1 MVVCGCSKSGTQ
13 AALVWAGNQ
22 TEEGARSAPCRQRR
36 LHGKTAVP
44 RRGGGRRRRGAR
56 QPPGSCSG
64 CGGRAGRPGSSPPRG
79 RHLTTGGPPPL
90 SEPPLILHTARAA
103 GLLHGCWQCWVPQG
117 LVRCRPGQCCGGGG
131 RRGAGST
138 CGVAGS
144 MPLRSAKSSMKRA
157 ESQVLCNVSGSR
169 IGSSLVPA
177 TRSWWLWWS
186 VVCQEGG
193 PWLRPSHSMRAARA
207 WFSLRMASSRRHP
220 WSLPQKEGAH
230 LWQPP
235 EEQKGDGRTALNDKF
250 GY

>member
-1 MVVCGCSKSGTQ
+1 MGRLLSRAEVADGGGAGRGNPQ
-13 AALVWAGNQ
+13 AAAADV
-22 TEEGARSAPCRQRR
+22 EGVLGALARA
-36 LHGKTAVP
+36 
-44 RRGGGRRRRGAR
+44 RRGA
-56 QPPGSCSG
+56 GT
-64 CGGRAGRPGSSPPRG
+64 SPQVP
-79 RHLTTGGPPPL
+79 PPPL
-90 SEPPLILHTARAA
+90 PEPPLILHTARAA

>member
-1 MVVCGCSKSGTQ
+1 MWLQQIRNPSRPRLGWKS
-13 AALVWAGNQ
+13 N
-22 TEEGARSAPCRQRR
+22 
-36 LHGKTAVP
+36 
-44 RRGGGRRRRGAR
+44 RRGRAQCPLPPEAPPWEDCCPAPRWRTAAARGAATPR
-56 QPPGSCSG
+56 QLQRMW
-64 CGGRAGRPGSSPPRG
+64 RACWAPWLEPAAGPAPHHRC
-79 RHLTTGGPPPL
+79 PPPL
-90 SEPPLILHTARAA
+90 PEPPLILHTARAA